1 MVEPSLTLDAPKV
14 ASVWRSN
21 LPQRGQGILSG
32 LRRVKLAHQAFVVA
46 FYHWFWKVV
55 QRLKSRAEF
64 QAVLAGRVVSKTVH
78 FALHQLV
85 THPGR
90 PNAEVNGSGDVWLGA
105 MIPKRWAKRAVTRNM
120 IKRQAY
126 TVLSLIGL
134 PQAAYVVRLRR
145 DFSKTQFVSATSA
158 VLKSA
163 VRQELH
169 QLIGT
174 AHTWG
179 QPQQPTLR
187 PTSLRQAVA

>member
-1 MVEPSLTLDAPKV
+1 M
-14 ASVWRSN
+14 
-21 LPQRGQGILSG
+21 
-32 LRRVKLAHQAFVVA
+32 
-46 FYHWFWKVV
+46 

-64 QAVLAGRVVSKTVH
+64 QAVLAGRIVSKTVH

-85 THPGR
+85 TYSGGA
-90 PNAEVNGSGDVWLGA
+90 NAGVNGSGDVWLGA
-105 MIPKRWAKRAVTRNM
+105 MVPKRWAKRAVTRNM

-126 TVLSLIGL
+126 TVLSHIEL

-174 AHTWG
+174 APTW
-179 QPQQPTLR
+179 QQQQPAPH
-187 PTSLRQAVA
+187 PTPSRQAVP